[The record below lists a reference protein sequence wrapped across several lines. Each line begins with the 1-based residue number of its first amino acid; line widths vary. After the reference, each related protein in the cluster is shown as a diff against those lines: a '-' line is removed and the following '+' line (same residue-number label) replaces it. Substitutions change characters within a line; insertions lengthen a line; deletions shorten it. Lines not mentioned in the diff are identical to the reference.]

1 MKQEKGPRY
10 WVAVRVWRGFPV
22 EAKAFRKK
30 VYANRQERI
39 WRRKINPDYDETGV
53 LSLSFERNFSE

>member
-1 MKQEKGPRY
+1 MRQEGNPRY

-30 VYANRQERI
+30 IDANKQ
-39 WRRKINPDYDETGV
+39 G
-53 LSLSFERNFSE
+53 RNNWNYPLRLKEAVVAE